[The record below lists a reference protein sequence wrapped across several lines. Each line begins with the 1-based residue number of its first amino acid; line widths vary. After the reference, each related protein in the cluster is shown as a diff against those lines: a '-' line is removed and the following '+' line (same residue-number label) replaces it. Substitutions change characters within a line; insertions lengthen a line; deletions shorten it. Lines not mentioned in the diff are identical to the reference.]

1 MRFRTST
8 AIVIAISAALALS
21 AAFIFSAAAA
31 PGGHGH
37 GHGSAHGA
45 AVHGSSV
52 HGGHTAVTKIT
63 FKLDDHSVVLG
74 DMLTGPVL
82 VQTHEGNHWVPLA
95 GATLSLQIG
104 KTEVAT
110 LVTDADGAATI
121 GFAPTSAGD
130 HVMRVVYAGDELHKK
145 AQRAQGFN
153 AADTGSPTPTPTPT
167 DSPTESPTESPA
179 P

>member
-1 MRFRTST
+1 
-8 AIVIAISAALALS
+8 
-21 AAFIFSAAAA
+21 
-31 PGGHGH
+31 
-37 GHGSAHGA
+37 
-45 AVHGSSV
+45 
-52 HGGHTAVTKIT
+52 VTKIT
-63 FKLDDHSVVLG
+63 FKLDDHSVALG

-110 LVTDADGAATI
+110 LVTDANGAATV

-130 HVMRVVYAGDELHKK
+130 HVMRVVYAGDDLHKG

-153 AADTGSPTPTPTPT
+153 AADTGSPTPTPT
-167 DSPTESPTESPA
+167 ESPSESPA